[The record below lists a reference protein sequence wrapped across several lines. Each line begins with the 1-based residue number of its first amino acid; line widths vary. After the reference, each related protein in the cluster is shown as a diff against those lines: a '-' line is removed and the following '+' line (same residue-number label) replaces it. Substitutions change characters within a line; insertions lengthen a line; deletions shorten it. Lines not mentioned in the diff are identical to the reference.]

1 MNRITVLA
9 GLQWGDEGKG
19 KIVDLLSPK
28 YDVVARYQGGANAGH
43 TLVFKGKKYVLHL
56 IPSGI
61 FTEGVIC
68 IIGNGTVIDFDALL
82 EEMEIVKQ
90 ENVDIKDRLF
100 ISKDAHLILPYHK
113 IIDAINES
121 GKNKIG
127 TTKKGIGPSYIDK
140 YARRGIKIQDIEHSD
155 LLKEKIIFN
164 LDYLRSIFPL
174 SNELK
179 QLSSDE
185 ICSDLIS
192 QYSGIKEMVC
202 DTQLILNEFIK
213 EGKNILLEGAQGAL
227 LDVDFGT
234 YPYIT
239 SSHPTSGGAS
249 IGTGIAPNKINS
261 VTGIFKAYT
270 TRVGEGP
277 FPTELFDDNGKLIAE
292 RGNEFGAT
300 TGRPRRCGW
309 LDLVALKYAC
319 RINGVTEL
327 VITKSDVLDVF
338 PEVYVCTKY
347 NFNGNDIT
355 EFTTDCEVLKYAKPV
370 YDKFEGWNSNLNLF
384 EDFNSLPVNF
394 KKYIGFIEEYTGCKI
409 FYISTGPSREQIIEK
424 TGINN

>member
-1 MNRITVLA
+1 MNKITVLA

-19 KIVDLLSPK
+19 KIVDLLSPE
-28 YDVVARYQGGANAGH
+28 YEVVVRYQGGANAGH
-43 TLVFKGKKYVLHL
+43 TLVFNGKKYVLHL

-61 FTEGVIC
+61 FTEGVKC
-68 IIGNGTVIDFDALL
+68 VIGNGTVIDLSALL
-82 EEMEIVKQ
+82 EEMEIVKK
-90 ENVDIKDRLF
+90 ENVETANRLF

-127 TTKKGIGPSYIDK
+127 TTKKGIGPSYYDK
-140 YARRGIKIQDIEHSD
+140 YARRGIKIQNAEHPES
-155 LLKEKIIFN
+155 LKEKVESN
-164 LDYLRSIFPL
+164 LEYLKSIFP
-174 SNELK
+174 E
-179 QLSSDE
+179 SDE
-185 ICSDLIS
+185 LNNISSEDIITELYS
-192 QYSGIKEMVC
+192 QYLQIKEYVC
-202 DTQLILNEFIK
+202 DTQLLLNRYSE

-234 YPYIT
+234 YPFIT

-249 IGTGIAPNKINS
+249 VGTGIAPNKINS
-261 VTGIFKAYT
+261 VIGIFKAYT

-277 FPTELFDDNGKLIAE
+277 FPTELFNDDGKLIAE

-319 RINGVTEL
+319 KVNGVTKL

-338 PEVYVCTKY
+338 SEIYACVNYRH
-347 NFNGNDIT
+347 NGAEINN
-355 EFTTDCEVLKYAKPV
+355 FTTDCEILKDAEPV
-370 YDKFEGWNSNLNLF
+370 YRKFDGWITDLNEFRNF
-384 EDFNSLPVNF
+384 ESLPENYT
-394 KKYIGFIEEYTGCKI
+394 KYLKFIEEYTGCNI
-409 FYISTGPSREQIIEK
+409 MVISTGPSREQIIRK
-424 TGINN
+424 ISD